1 MMLGMSRGASWA
13 AWSVAAVVAIVHF
26 AVAGQYDIFRNE
38 LYFIVC
44 GRHPA
49 FGYVDQPPLVP
60 LIAAATQWG
69 GVHTWLLRAP
79 AALSAI
85 FIVPLTVLLAQLLG
99 ANTRAAWLAAIA
111 AATATLAVAMS
122 ATLGTSTFEAFDFT
136 AIALLVTLAYLRDM
150 PRALWWAGVVAGLAF
165 ETRYGVL
172 FWGVGLVV
180 GLAAFGPRSLL
191 RSRDFWIGAGI
202 ATLIALP
209 NVIWQAAHGFPFLEL
224 VRNDNAGNFTGSPI
238 AFTLEQILS
247 NNMLLAP
254 LWITGIVA
262 PFVSRRFAPFRF
274 LSATFVITAVL
285 VVVTHGKMYYM
296 AGAYPTML
304 ALGAAA
310 CTRLWRWFVA
320 LWAVLA
326 VANAA
331 SALPLVLPVISPVAL
346 QHMMSNMSYRPKP
359 VEAAGIGA
367 PLMQMFSDQFGW
379 RDLAGTVET
388 VYNSLP
394 PDQRAKAAIFAS
406 NYGEAA
412 AVDFYGRGLPPAL
425 SGNNNYYLWG
435 PRGYDGSLV
444 IGINESTADWS
455 SICGSVREVARFGT
469 SPFAM
474 PYEVHRPIV
483 LCRNMHPPLPQ
494 IWPRFK
500 HYGIEN
506 LGAQRSSTS
515 SPSTSSG

>member
-1 MMLGMSRGASWA
+1 MMLGMSKGASWA

-69 GVHTWLLRAP
+69 GIHPWLLRLP
-79 AALSAI
+79 AVLCAI
-85 FIVPLTVLLAQLLG
+85 FIVPLTVYFAQLLG
-99 ANTRAAWLAAIA
+99 ANTRAAWLAAVA
-111 AATATLAVAMS
+111 AATATLVVAMT
-122 ATLGTSTFEAFDFT
+122 ATLGTSTFESFDFT
-136 AIALLVTLAYLRDM
+136 AVALLVTLAYVRNM

-165 ETRYGVL
+165 EARYGIL

-180 GLAAFGPRSLL
+180 GIAAFGPRALL
-191 RSRDFWIGAGI
+191 RSRDFWIGAAI
-202 ATLIALP
+202 AAVIALP

-224 VRNDNAGNFTGSPI
+224 VRNDNAGNFTGSPLG
-238 AFTLEQILS
+238 FTLEQIFA
-247 NNMLLAP
+247 NNMLWAP
-254 LWITGIVA
+254 LWVTGIVA
-262 PFVSRRFAPFRF
+262 PFVSKRLAPFRF
-274 LSATFVITAVL
+274 LSATFVVTAVIIF
-285 VVVTHGKMYYM
+285 VSHGKMYYM
-296 AGAYPTML
+296 AGLYPTMI

-310 CTRLWRWFVA
+310 CARLWRWFVA

-326 VANAA
+326 AANGVT
-331 SALPLVLPVISPVAL
+331 ALPLVLPVISPAAL
-346 QHMMSNMSYRPKP
+346 HHMMDNMSFRPRP
-359 VEAAGIGA
+359 IEAAGIGA
-367 PLMQMFSDQFGW
+367 PLMQMFSDEFGW
-379 RDLAGTVET
+379 RDLATTVQT
-388 VYNSLP
+388 IYDSLP

-435 PRGYDGSLV
+435 THGFDGSLV

-455 SICGSVREVARFGT
+455 SLCGSVQEAGRFGN

-474 PYEVHRPIV
+474 PYEVNRPIV

-494 IWPRFK
+494 MWPRFK

-506 LGAQRSSTS
+506 LGAPR
-515 SPSTSSG
+515 G

>member
-1 MMLGMSRGASWA
+1 MLAMSKGASWA

-60 LIAAATQWG
+60 LIAAITQWG
-69 GVHTWLLRAP
+69 GIHPWLLRLP
-79 AALSAI
+79 AVLCAV
-85 FIVPLTVLLAQLLG
+85 FIVPLTVLFAQLLG
-99 ANTRAAWLAAIA
+99 ATTRGAWLAAISA
-111 AATATLAVAMS
+111 ASATLMIAMT
-122 ATLGTSTFEAFDFT
+122 ATLGTSTFEALDFT
-136 AIALLVTLAYLRDM
+136 AIALLVTLAYARDM
-150 PRALWWAGVVAGLAF
+150 PRALWWAGVVTGLAF

-172 FWGVGLVV
+172 FWGFGLFVGI
-180 GLAAFGPRSLL
+180 AAFGPRALL
-191 RSRDFWIGAGI
+191 RSRDFWIGVGI
-202 ATLIALP
+202 AAVLALP

-238 AFTLEQILS
+238 AFTLEQILA

-254 LWITGIVA
+254 LWIAGIVA
-262 PFVSRRFAPFRF
+262 PFVSRRLAQFRF
-274 LSATFVITAVL
+274 LSVTFVITAVL
-285 VVVTHGKMYYM
+285 IVATHGKMYYM
-296 AGAYPTML
+296 TGTYPTML

-310 CTRLWRWFVA
+310 CTRLWRWLIA

-326 VANAA
+326 LANGVA
-331 SALPLVLPVISPVAL
+331 SLPLVLPVLSPAAL
-346 QHMMSNMSYRPKP
+346 QHMMNNMSYRPKP

-367 PLMQMFSDQFGW
+367 PLMQIFSDQFGW

-388 VYNSLP
+388 IYDSLP
-394 PDQRAKAAIFAS
+394 PDQRVKAAIFAS

-412 AVDFYGRGLPPAL
+412 AIDVYGHGLPPAL

-435 PRGYDGSLV
+435 PHGYDGSLV
-444 IGINESTADWS
+444 IGINESTSDWS
-455 SICGSVREVARFGT
+455 AICGSVQEAGRFGH

-474 PYEVHRPIV
+474 PYEVNRPIV
-483 LCRNMHPPLPQ
+483 ICRDMHPPLTQ
-494 IWPRFK
+494 LWPRFK

-506 LGAQRSSTS
+506 LGAPR
-515 SPSTSSG
+515 